1 MKLQCRTTL
10 SKIASTSNTWHRS
23 RRLKGSSSALRPK
36 RRSSLVASRML
47 ESSPACARAVL
58 ARNALT
64 ASTRSNRLNN
74 NNNNSRSKI
83 DEARRR
89 EMKSALPASVLC
101 SRRLLARLKS
111 LLLLPPPLLPLLQQ
125 LLSTTVTL
133 IAKTRCKRQ
142 SHKLRVTSS
151 SVHSSRQRRPAQ
163 RSSSVLVSIKL

>member
-1 MKLQCRTTL
+1 M
-10 SKIASTSNTWHRS
+10 
-23 RRLKGSSSALRPK
+23 LRPK

-64 ASTRSNRLNN
+64 ASTRSNRLN